1 MMNNISIFYLN
12 EVFIRKRH
20 IQERGF
26 FPGYAILPVLQDRFL
41 LQDM

>member
-20 IQERGF
+20 TQERGF
-26 FPGYAILPVLQDRFL
+26 FPGYAIRLEIFSSVDN
-41 LQDM
+41 MG